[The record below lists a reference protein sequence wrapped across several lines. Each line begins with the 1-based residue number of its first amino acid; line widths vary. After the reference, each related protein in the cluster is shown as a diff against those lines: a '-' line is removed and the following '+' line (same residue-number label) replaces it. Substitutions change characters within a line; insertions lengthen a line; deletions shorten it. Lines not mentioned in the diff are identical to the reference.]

1 MLKEINEFMDNN
13 NAININEEFLGKKSD
28 LKIDLVKEIKGQIE
42 KVDYLVINNEWKDFV
57 NGDGVKIISVSTC
70 N

>member
-1 MLKEINEFMDNN
+1 MDNN